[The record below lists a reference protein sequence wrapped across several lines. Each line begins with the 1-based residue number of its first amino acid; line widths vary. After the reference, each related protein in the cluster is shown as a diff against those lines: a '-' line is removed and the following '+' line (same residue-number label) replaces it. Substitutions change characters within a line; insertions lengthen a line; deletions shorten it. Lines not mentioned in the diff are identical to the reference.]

1 MYLEHWKAR
10 KNFWAPDEIIR
21 RRSLILRQIDFA
33 YFSESIKDGIQCSLS
48 NLLKW
53 VNYEITILNSKI
65 KAHFKG
71 ERRHRWIVKRVA
83 MYVQFSLSV
92 FHKSLYLRS
101 QSGDKCIGHESKD
114 FAILLRW
121 WFLVWVHD
129 KPNIMQMWP
138 SVGKRI
144 LTIFNTKVSFSIA
157 PYSSLG

>member
-10 KNFWAPDEIIR
+10 KNFWAPDEILR
-21 RRSLILRQIDFA
+21 RHSLILRQIDFA
-33 YFSESIKDGIQCSLS
+33 YFSESTKDGIQCSLS

-53 VNYEITILNSKI
+53 VNYEITILNRKI

-92 FHKSLYLRS
+92 FHKSLYLRQ
-101 QSGDKCIGHESKD
+101 QSGDKCVGHESKD
-114 FAILLRW
+114 FVIYCDGD
-121 WFLVWVHD
+121 FLFGYD

-144 LTIFNTKVSFSIA
+144 LTIPLNGLF
-157 PYSSLG
+157 

>member
-10 KNFWAPDEIIR
+10 KNFWAPDEILWR
-21 RRSLILRQIDFA
+21 CSLILRQIDFA

-53 VNYEITILNSKI
+53 VNYEITISNSKI

-114 FAILLRW
+114 FVILLRW

-144 LTIFNTKVSFSIA
+144 LTIPLNGLF
-157 PYSSLG
+157 